1 MFRTTATFARQCLK
15 QAPILTSALIIAG
28 VFGITEHDR
37 VSAEWREIFPTE
49 RREATALQLCY
60 AENHQFNRMSDQ
72 ARKGCYD
79 KWLVTL
85 R

>member
-1 MFRTTATFARQCLK
+1 MFRKTARVTGQCLK
-15 QAPILTSALIIAG
+15 QAPILISLLLIAG
-28 VFGITEHDR
+28 MFAILEHDR
-37 VSAEWREIFPTE
+37 VSAEWRAIFPTE

-60 AENHQFNRMSDQ
+60 TENHQFNRMSDQ

-79 KWLVTL
+79 RWLLTL